1 MEIRIS
7 ARNLTV
13 SSRFREYVVERAPK
27 VEQLLHRAD
36 EFKIRVTRHD
46 HSRVTGPEDEVELTV
61 FGGGQVIHVQAHASD
76 KFAAFDAA
84 LAKLLQRL
92 RRIADKRK
100 VHHGRHG
107 SIGASELASH
117 DFAELDL
124 LPVEA
129 ELLESVTKPKPRA
142 RQRRGNR
149 AA

>member
-7 ARNLTV
+7 TRNLKV
-13 SSRFREYVVERAPK
+13 STRFREYVAERAHK
-27 VEQLLHRAD
+27 IEQLLHRAD
-36 EFKIRVTRHD
+36 EFKIQVTRHD

-61 FGGGQVIHVQAHASD
+61 FGSGHVIRVQAHATD

-84 LAKLLQRL
+84 LAKMLQRL

-124 LPVEA
+124 LPVQA
-129 ELLESVTKPKPRA
+129 EVLESIAKKDS
-142 RQRRGNR
+142 RRR
-149 AA
+149 TRKR

>member
-7 ARNLTV
+7 TRNLTV
-13 SSRFREYVVERAPK
+13 STRFREYVSERAHK
-27 VEQLLHRAD
+27 IEQLIHKAD

-61 FGGGQVIHVQAHASD
+61 FGSGQVIRVQAHAAD

-92 RRIADKRK
+92 RRVADKRK

-107 SIGASELASH
+107 TIGASELSSH
-117 DFAELDL
+117 DFVEVDL
-124 LPVEA
+124 LPVDA
-129 ELLESVTKPKPRA
+129 EILESIAKQNAQKKG
-142 RQRRGNR
+142 RRR
-149 AA
+149 